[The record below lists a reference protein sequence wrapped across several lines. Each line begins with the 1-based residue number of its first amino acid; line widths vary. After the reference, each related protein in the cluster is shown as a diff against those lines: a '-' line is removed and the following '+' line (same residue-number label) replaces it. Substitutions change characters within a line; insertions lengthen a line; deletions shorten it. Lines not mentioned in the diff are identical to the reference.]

1 MSFHIRQTL
10 RSHYKGIHNLE
21 LPPSSANRGPESI
34 ETDGTS
40 DQNNLTDVSTSGKI
54 KGKKS
59 RKKKNTDA
67 DDKGVLNLSNDL
79 TPESRNYAFD
89 SSWPNQSI
97 QV

>member
-21 LPPSSANRGPESI
+21 LPPSSANRGPESV
-34 ETDGTS
+34 ETDGGS
-40 DQNNLTDVSTSGKI
+40 DQNNLTDASTSGKI
-54 KGKKS
+54 KGKKG

-67 DDKGVLNLSNDL
+67 DDKGVLNLSSNL
-79 TPESRNYAFD
+79 APESKNHTFD
-89 SSWPNQSI
+89 SNWPNQNI